1 MARII
6 ALDYGS
12 KRTGIA
18 VTDPTKTI
26 ATALETVSTHQL
38 IDYLQNY
45 FQKEEVESI
54 VVGDPRRL
62 NNEASTTTHL
72 TNQFV
77 NRLKKIF
84 PNIPIYRYDERFTSI
99 MASRSLIESGQSRT
113 VRRDKSI
120 IDQVSATIIL
130 QNYITSI
137 QPL

>member
-26 ATALETVSTHQL
+26 ATALSTVSTHVL
-38 IDYLQNY
+38 VDFLQNY

-54 VVGDPRRL
+54 IVGDPRRL

-77 NRLKKIF
+77 NKLKKIF
-84 PNIPIYRYDERFTSI
+84 PEIPIYRYDERFTSI
-99 MASRSLIESGQSRT
+99 MAARSLIESGQTKSTRH
-113 VRRDKSI
+113 DKGI

-130 QNYITSI
+130 QNYLSSI
-137 QPL
+137 QNL

>member
-1 MARII
+1 MARIL

-26 ATALETVSTHQL
+26 ATALNTVSTHVL
-38 IDYLQNY
+38 VDFLQNY

-77 NRLKKIF
+77 NKLKKIF
-84 PNIPIYRYDERFTSI
+84 PKMPIYRYDERFTSI
-99 MASRSLIESGQSRT
+99 MASKSLIESGQTKST
-113 VRRDKSI
+113 RRNKEI

-130 QNYITSI
+130 QNYLSSI
-137 QPL
+137 QNL